1 MPTAIATATAMPA
14 PPAIA
19 RPGYLINIRMPSL
32 ISNHQESRFRIVFIR
47 TATLLPGAAAAV
59 RRINDAGVRVIVVTN
74 QSGIDR
80 GLFTVDDYEAV
91 KAQFEALLGQQGARI
106 DASYYCPHHPD
117 FGGECGCRKPGT
129 KMFED
134 AMRDFGLNASNV
146 AYIGDRWRDVAASKK
161 LGGRGIMISS
171 PMTRDEDRRKA
182 EADGIET
189 VLSLSDA
196 VDLLLGL
203 TDSHSET

>member
-1 MPTAIATATAMPA
+1 M
-14 PPAIA
+14 
-19 RPGYLINIRMPSL
+19 
-32 ISNHQESRFRIVFIR
+32 
-47 TATLLPGAAAAV
+47 
-59 RRINDAGVRVIVVTN
+59 
-74 QSGIDR
+74 
-80 GLFTVDDYEAV
+80 

-171 PMTRDEDRRKA
+171 PMTRDDDRRRA
-182 EADGIET
+182 ETDGIET
-189 VLSLSDA
+189 AASLSDA

-203 TDSHSET
+203 TDSDSET